1 MEMNT
6 RIQVEHRVSE
16 LCYALK
22 FSNPDNSGESF
33 TVNSLV
39 EAMVLLAAHG
49 PKLPPP
55 ERVLRNNDSLEARM
69 NATNDALQPH
79 AGGKLSIG
87 LTRSKAKFVMIRA
100 SVSIIRTP
108 MYS

>member
-22 FSNPDNSGESF
+22 FSNPEDASQSF
-33 TVNSLV
+33 VVNSLV

-49 PKLPPP
+49 SKLPKP

-69 NATNDALQPH
+69 NATNDALQPQRVD
-79 AGGKLSIG
+79 
-87 LTRSKAKFVMIRA
+87 RSSTGQMRLKVKFVTTRVFA
-100 SVSIIRTP
+100 SITPIP